1 MQPASHGWPMERRGV
16 CSPGTRWHSVAVL
29 GRAMGR
35 LPLEVLCMVSPLAA
49 VILTPMGVGVSFK
62 SGVVGSAR
70 LSVQP
75 VSAAM

>member
-1 MQPASHGWPMERRGV
+1 
-16 CSPGTRWHSVAVL
+16 
-29 GRAMGR
+29 
-35 LPLEVLCMVSPLAA
+35 
-49 VILTPMGVGVSFK
+49 LTPMGVGVSFK

>member
-1 MQPASHGWPMERRGV
+1 
-16 CSPGTRWHSVAVL
+16 
-29 GRAMGR
+29 
-35 LPLEVLCMVSPLAA
+35 
-49 VILTPMGVGVSFK
+49 MGVGVSFK